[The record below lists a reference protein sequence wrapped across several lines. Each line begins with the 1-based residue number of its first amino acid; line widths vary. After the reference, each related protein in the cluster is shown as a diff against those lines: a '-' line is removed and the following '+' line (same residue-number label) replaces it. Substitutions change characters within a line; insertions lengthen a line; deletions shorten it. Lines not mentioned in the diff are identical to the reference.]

1 MATLNPRPIKVTQAA
16 TNPQAGYDPENVVII
31 GTLPAGAQARATTS
45 TYGTVKQ
52 AATIANQTT
61 FADLA
66 AATTAYNNL
75 IAALK
80 TAGIMA

>member
-1 MATLNPRPIKVTQAA
+1 MAIGSPKPVTFTQSNSNPSHTD
-16 TNPQAGYDPENVVII
+16 PQPMVIV
-31 GTLPAGAQARATTS
+31 GTLPLGSLSHATT
-45 TYGTVKQ
+45 TNYGTVKQ
-52 AATIANQTT
+52 AATIANQST

-80 TAGIMA
+80 TANLMA